1 MQKDDF
7 DIRVFPNL
15 ERFCNA
21 DMQKP
26 LRVCIATEEI
36 LGPVR
41 NGGIASTYYHLAVG
55 LSAQGHEVTVVLLKG
70 KRVQQE
76 TLEYWQTYYDDKGVG
91 FITRLA
97 KRTL

>member
-26 LRVCIATEEI
+26 LRYV
-36 LGPVR
+36 LPPKKY
-41 NGGIASTYYHLAVG
+41 SG
-55 LSAQGHEVTVVLLKG
+55 LS
-70 KRVQQE
+70 E
-76 TLEYWQTYYDDKGVG
+76 TAE
-91 FITRLA
+91 
-97 KRTL
+97 

>member
-55 LSAQGHEVTVVLLKG
+55 LSAQG
-70 KRVQQE
+70 KRGYSSAAQG
-76 TLEYWQTYYDDKGVG
+76 QTCSARN
-91 FITRLA
+91 T
-97 KRTL
+97 